1 MLKLLI
7 AALLSISSM
16 TAFADG
22 HTKEAQEIT
31 KEENKKIA
39 EKKIVKGLNN
49 VIPFDFS
56 FNEYSIDFL
65 IEEINDAVKEGDTTI
80 IIKWNSGGGSIF
92 SGFKLIHKMLELQ
105 AKGIKFVG
113 VVDRMC
119 GSMCFQTLQ
128 FMDLRLAY
136 PLAVIMDHPPSGGE
150 DVVLHEIV
158 ELLQANVRMKMIK
171 KGLSPIT
178 IKLYE
183 RLILSDFFMNNS
195 SSIALGLMD
204 KVILPGS
211 ERKIP
216 IKPIKKSVKK

>member
-1 MLKLLI
+1 
-7 AALLSISSM
+7 
-16 TAFADG
+16 
-22 HTKEAQEIT
+22 
-31 KEENKKIA
+31 
-39 EKKIVKGLNN
+39 
-49 VIPFDFS
+49 
-56 FNEYSIDFL
+56 
-65 IEEINDAVKEGDTTI
+65 
-80 IIKWNSGGGSIF
+80 
-92 SGFKLIHKMLELQ
+92 MLELQ

>member
-31 KEENKKIA
+31 KEENKKAA

-49 VIPFDFS
+49 VIPFDFA

-65 IEEINDAVKEGDTTI
+65 IEEIDDAVKEGDTTI

-136 PLAVIMDHPPSGGE
+136 PLAVIMDHPPSGGD

-216 IKPIKKSVKK
+216 IKPIKKASK

>member
-31 KEENKKIA
+31 KEELKKQA
-39 EKKIVKGLNN
+39 KKNIVKGLNN
-49 VIPFDFS
+49 VIPFDSS

-65 IEEINDAVKEGDTTI
+65 IEEINDAVNEGDTTI

-92 SGFKLIHKMLELQ
+92 SGFRLIHKMIELQ

-128 FMDLRLAY
+128 FMDVKLAY
-136 PLAVIMDHPPSGGE
+136 PLAVIMDHPASGGD
-150 DVVLHEIV
+150 DVVLQELS
-158 ELLQANVRMKMIK
+158 ELLQANVRMVMIK
-171 KGLSPIT
+171 KGLSPVT

-183 RLILSDFFMNNS
+183 RLTLSDFFMNNAT
-195 SSIALGLMD
+195 SIPLGLMD

-216 IKPIKKSVKK
+216 VKPIKKSVKK